1 MRQMSERLQR
11 VIDEL
16 DALGRERNDAWQI
29 PRVEGELLHHIALG
43 INAQTIIEVGTSY
56 GFSALFWARALRTT
70 GGRLHT
76 IDVDPKK
83 YNASRDAFTRAG
95 VDDLVT
101 SYLGDARQILAS
113 FPASPPIDLA
123 FIDADKPATRA
134 YFDLVWPRVR
144 MGGSVI
150 TDNATTH
157 RAELSEFVEYV
168 RGRSDASS
176 AEVAVGNGIEWTIKT
191 S

>member
-1 MRQMSERLQR
+1 MNERLER

-16 DALGRERNDAWQI
+16 DALGRQRDDAWQI
-29 PRVEGELLHHIALG
+29 PRVEGELLRHIALSSG
-43 INAQTIIEVGTSY
+43 AQTIVEIGTSY
-56 GFSALFWARALRTT
+56 GFSGLFWAGALRKT

-76 IDVDPKK
+76 IDVDPRK
-83 YNASRDAFTRAG
+83 YASSRETFARAG

-101 SYLGDARQILAS
+101 DYLGDARQILAS
-113 FPASPPIDLA
+113 FPTSPPIDLA
-123 FIDADKPATRA
+123 FVDADKPATRA
-134 YFDLVWPRVR
+134 YFARVWPRLRV
-144 MGGSVI
+144 GGADI

-157 RAELSEFVEYV
+157 RDELREFVKYV

>member
-1 MRQMSERLQR
+1 MLRMSEQLQR
-11 VIDEL
+11 IIDEL
-16 DALGRERNDAWQI
+16 DAVGRERNDAWQI
-29 PRVEGELLHHIALG
+29 PRVEGELLHHIALSAG
-43 INAQTIIEVGTSY
+43 AQTIVEIGTSY
-56 GFSALFWARALRTT
+56 GFSALFWARALRKT

-83 YNASRDAFTRAG
+83 YNASRDTFTRAG

-101 SYLGDARQILAS
+101 SYLGDARPILAS

-123 FIDADKPATRA
+123 FIDADKPSTRA
-134 YFDLVWPRVR
+134 YFDLLWLKLRV
-144 MGGSVI
+144 GGLVI

-157 RAELSEFVEYV
+157 REELREFFNYV
-168 RGRSDASS
+168 RGRSDASG

>member
-1 MRQMSERLQR
+1 MDERMHR
-11 VIDEL
+11 MVDEL
-16 DALGRERNDAWQI
+16 AELGKQRDDAWQI
-29 PRVEGELLHHIALG
+29 PRVEGELLHHIALASG
-43 INAQTIIEVGTSY
+43 ARTIVEIGTSY
-56 GFSALFWARALRTT
+56 GFSGLFWASALRKT

-83 YNASRDAFTRAG
+83 YTSSRETFARAG

-101 SYLGDARQILAS
+101 SYLGDARQILAN

-134 YFDLVWPRVR
+134 YFELLWPRLRV
-144 MGGSVI
+144 GGSVI

-157 RAELSEFVEYV
+157 RAELAEFVRYV
-168 RGRSDASS
+168 RARPDASS
-176 AEVAVGNGIEWTIKT
+176 TEVAVGNGIEWTIKT